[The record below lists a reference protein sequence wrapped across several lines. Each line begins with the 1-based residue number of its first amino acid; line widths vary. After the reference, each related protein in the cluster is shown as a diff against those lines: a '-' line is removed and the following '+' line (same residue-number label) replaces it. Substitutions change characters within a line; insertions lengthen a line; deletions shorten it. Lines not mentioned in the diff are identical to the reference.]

1 MRLNI
6 LDYSIILGYLVLVVL
21 IGFFL
26 SRKAGKSLNHYF
38 LGGNQIKWYFLGLSN
53 ASGMFDISGVMW
65 SVTLLFVYGLKS
77 AWIPWLW
84 PVWNQVFIMVF
95 LALWIRRSNVMTGAS
110 WVLTRFSGKGGVY
123 SKNII
128 ILFAVISAIGFIAY
142 FFEGIGKFCE
152 AILPFDLTVQMGS
165 FTIPSK
171 NSYAFLIISLTT
183 MYTLKGGIFSVVATE
198 VFQYFIMTLSSIAI
212 AVIVFFSVSNT
223 AINEVVPQGWDQ
235 LFFGWEMNLDWSD
248 TLPALNDKIATDGFE
263 FIGVL
268 FMMMLFKGFFSS
280 LAGPVPGYDMQRILS
295 TKSPFEAAKMSGFT
309 ILVLYAPRYLMIAAF
324 AVLALVYLTP
334 DLKQMTDIDFEI
346 LLPETISQLVPT
358 GLKGLILAGL
368 LAAFMGTFAAVVNAA
383 PAYIAN
389 DLLKKNLIPNKDEN
403 TYVRYGYLAAV
414 VIVGLGMLF
423 GFFATSLNTI
433 TLWITASLYGGYTAA
448 NVLKWIWWRF
458 NGHGYFWGMLA
469 GLLASTLKL
478 VFLSDWIDIYL
489 FPAILAFSLLGCLLG
504 SLCSPPD
511 DMETL
516 KSFYKSVKPWG
527 FWKPILKEVQK
538 QDTSFES
545 NQSFSRDFFN
555 VIVGII
561 WQMTLVV
568 WPVYLLIRK
577 WEGLVIS
584 LVVFFIC
591 TLLLKKYWY
600 DPLKKEHYEQN

>member
-511 DMETL
+511 DIETL

-538 QDTSFES
+538 QDTSFEP

>member
-1 MRLNI
+1 MSLNP
-6 LDYSIILGYLVLVVL
+6 LDYIIILGYLVLVVL
-21 IGFFL
+21 IGVFL
-26 SRKAGKSLNHYF
+26 SNKAGKSLNQYF

-84 PVWNQVFIMVF
+84 PVWNQVFIMIF
-95 LALWIRRSNVMTGAS
+95 LAIWIRRSNVMTGAS

-152 AILPFDLTVQMGS
+152 AILPFDLTVKMGS
-165 FTIPSK
+165 FNVPSK
-171 NSYAFLIISLTT
+171 NVYAFLIIGLTT
-183 MYTLKGGIFSVVATE
+183 IYTLKGGIFSVVATE

-212 AVIVFFSVSNT
+212 AFIVFFSVSNET
-223 AINEVVPQGWDQ
+223 IMEVVPLGWDQ
-235 LFFGWEMNLDWSD
+235 LFFGWEMSLDWSK
-248 TLPALNDKIATDGFE
+248 TLPALNDKIATDGFQ

-268 FMMMLFKGFFSS
+268 FMMMLFKGIFSS

-309 ILVLYAPRYLMIAAF
+309 ILVLYAPRYLMIASF

-334 DLKQMTDIDFEI
+334 NLQQMTNIDFEI

-389 DLLKKNLIPNKDEN
+389 DLLKNNLIPNKEEK
-403 TYVRYGYLAAV
+403 TYVRYSYLAAIL
-414 VIVGLGMLF
+414 IVGLGMFF
-423 GFFATSLNTI
+423 GFYATSLNAI

-478 VFLSDWIDIYL
+478 IFLSDWIDIYL
-489 FPAILAFSLLGCLLG
+489 FPAILVFSLLGCLLG
-504 SLCSPPD
+504 SLCTPPD

-516 KSFYKSVKPWG
+516 KAFYKTVKPWG
-527 FWKPILKEVQK
+527 FWKPVLNEVQK
-538 QDTSFES
+538 QDPSFEP
-545 NQSFSRDFFN
+545 NQSFSRDSFN
-555 VIVGII
+555 VLIGII

-568 WPVYLLIRK
+568 WPIYLLIKK
-577 WEGLVIS
+577 WDGLLIS
-584 LVVFFIC
+584 LVVFFVC
-591 TLLLKKYWY
+591 TLLLKQFWY
-600 DPLKKEHYEQN
+600 KPLKKEHYEKN